1 MPAPAVMEMTV
12 SERGRL
18 EAHHQHQV
26 GGDAAASGQL
36 RLTASAPR
44 LLRVLVVDD
53 DQDAT
58 DSLARLVRD
67 WGHEVRWAYDA
78 GVGLQVAAAEPPDLV
93 LLDIAMP
100 QIDGCDLARQLR
112 GDARLKEC
120 FLIAVS
126 GCGDEAHRRRCLQAG
141 IDLVLV
147 KPVDP
152 LILESLLVL
161 EREYVRDA
169 HLVRRVS
176 RTKASLP
183 PRTGVS

>member
-1 MPAPAVMEMTV
+1 
-12 SERGRL
+12 
-18 EAHHQHQV
+18 
-26 GGDAAASGQL
+26 
-36 RLTASAPR
+36 
-44 LLRVLVVDD
+44 
-53 DQDAT
+53 
-58 DSLARLVRD
+58 
-67 WGHEVRWAYDA
+67 
-78 GVGLQVAAAEPPDLV
+78 VAAAEPPDLV

-120 FLIAVS
+120 FLIAVTGS
-126 GCGDEAHRRRCLQAG
+126 GDEAHRRRCLQAG

-169 HLVRRVS
+169 HIKRHVPRAKTRP
-176 RTKASLP
+176 P
-183 PRTGVS
+183 PRKGVS

>member
-1 MPAPAVMEMTV
+1 MATV
-12 SERGRL
+12 AARGKPSL
-18 EAHHQHQV
+18 A
-26 GGDAAASGQL
+26 
-36 RLTASAPR
+36 ASAPR
-44 LLRVLVVDD
+44 LLRVLVIDD
-53 DQDAT
+53 DQEAA
-58 DSLARLVRD
+58 DSLSRLVRD

-100 QIDGCDLARQLR
+100 QMDGCELARQLR

-120 FLIAVS
+120 FMIAVT
-126 GCGDEAHRRRCLQAG
+126 GCGDEAHRQRCREAG

-161 EREYVRDA
+161 ESEYVRDA
-169 HLVRRVS
+169 HLLRRVP
-176 RTKASLP
+176 RAKASPP